1 MERIFTCIRLGAV
14 VLGSALLGACASSH
28 QYNSGHP
35 ATVTALAGQNGP
47 AETTINGRVTTS
59 SDTSA
64 YQAQVLQA
72 SQNGQTAC
80 VKAEVQSGK
89 MVYHSTIAPAG
100 SFQVQPQHG
109 TDAWRCVDYSNGGQH
124 VWALL
129 DTNATGTSDAVVN
142 AEPLGKGLLGIR
154 IHQTEDKHFLKVDS
168 LVPLSAAEESG
179 QLQSGDLIVAIG
191 EGKDGE
197 MTPTSGQTLQQ
208 LIAQMRGEP
217 GTFARLSIMS
227 PSSAGTRDV
236 ILERREQTAEQQAA
250 IQQQQIDALA
260 LKDNSG
266 KFLSPYTSDGVT
278 AEWVNKTINVSMGKA
293 TGSAVGGVAGA
304 YAANK
309 VLENVPFGGML
320 GGFLG
325 SKAGKAVGGNTALEA
340 SGGWDFIRSS
350 SDLSFNS
357 MSDMAQ
363 WLATTHRNKSNF
375 VDVIK
380 AADKIYPG
388 LQTAVANSA
397 R

>member
-1 MERIFTCIRLGAV
+1 MERIFACTRLGAV
-14 VLGSALLGACASSH
+14 VLASAVLGACASSH
-28 QYNSGHP
+28 HNTSHNALVQGLAIQNST
-35 ATVTALAGQNGP
+35 AQTTVNGQ
-47 AETTINGRVTTS
+47 VTTS
-59 SDTSA
+59 TDTSA

-72 SQNGQTAC
+72 SKTGQTAC

-89 MVYHSTIAPAG
+89 MVYHSTLVAPG
-100 SFQVQPQHG
+100 NFQVQSQHG
-109 TDAWRCVDYSNGGQH
+109 EGAWRCVDYSNNGQH
-124 VWALL
+124 VWAQL
-129 DTNATGTSDAVVN
+129 DSTALAAGDQTPTG
-142 AEPLGKGLLGIR
+142 EPLGKGLLGIR
-154 IHQTEDKHFLKVDS
+154 WLQTEDKHFLRITE
-168 LVPLSAAEESG
+168 LLPLSAAQESG
-179 QLQSGDLIVAIG
+179 QLQAGDLIVAIG
-191 EGKDGE
+191 EDKNGE
-197 MTPTSGQTLQQ
+197 MTAISGRSVNDLV
-208 LIAQMRGEP
+208 ASMRGEP

-227 PSSAGTRDV
+227 PGNAGTREV
-236 ILERREQTAEQQAA
+236 VLERREQTAEQQAA
-250 IQQQQIDALA
+250 IQQQKIDALA
-260 LKDNSG
+260 LKNNSG
-266 KFLSPYTSDGVT
+266 KYLSPYTSDGVT
-278 AEWVNKTINVSMGKA
+278 AEWVNKAINVSMGKA

-340 SGGWDFIRSS
+340 SGGWDFIRNS
-350 SDLSFNS
+350 SDISFNS

-363 WLATTHRNKSNF
+363 WLATTHSTKSNF

>member
-1 MERIFTCIRLGAV
+1 MERLSAGIRLGAV
-14 VLGSALLGACASSH
+14 LIGSALLGACASSYQH
-28 QYNSGHP
+28 NGSHP
-35 ATVTALAGQNGP
+35 AAITALAGQNGP
-47 AETTINGRVTTS
+47 AETTTNGRVITS
-59 SDTSA
+59 TDNSA
-64 YQAQVLQA
+64 YHGQVVQA
-72 SQNGQTAC
+72 SKSGQTAC
-80 VKAEVQSGK
+80 IKAEIQSGK
-89 MVYHSTIAPAG
+89 MLYHSTIAPPG
-100 SFQVQPQHG
+100 SFQVQPQHSA
-109 TDAWRCVDYSNGGQH
+109 DAWRCVDYSNGGQH

-129 DTNATGTSDAVVN
+129 NTEAIGVASTAPDG
-142 AEPLGKGLLGIR
+142 EPLGKGLLGIR
-154 IHQTEDKHFLKVDS
+154 INQTEDKHFLKVES

-179 QLQSGDLIVAIG
+179 LLQSGDLIVAIG

-197 MTPTSGQTLQQ
+197 LSPTAGQTLQQ
-208 LIAQMRGEP
+208 LVAQMRGEP
-217 GTFARLSIMS
+217 GTYARLSVMS
-227 PSSAGTRDV
+227 PGSAGTRDV
-236 ILERREQTAEQQAA
+236 VLERREQTAEQQAA
-250 IQQQQIDALA
+250 IQQQQIDGLA
-260 LKDNSG
+260 IKNNSG
-266 KFLSPYTSDGVT
+266 KYLSPYTSDGVT

-293 TGSAVGGVAGA
+293 TGSAIGGVAGA

-350 SDLSFNS
+350 SDISFNS
-357 MSDMAQ
+357 MNDMAR
-363 WLATTHRNKSNF
+363 WLATTHSGKSNF

>member
-14 VLGSALLGACASSH
+14 VLGSAMLGACASGYH
-28 QYNSGHP
+28 GPAIQSGP
-35 ATVTALAGQNGP
+35 ATTTVNGQ
-47 AETTINGRVTTS
+47 VTS
-59 SDTSA
+59 STGSEA
-64 YQAQVLQA
+64 YQKQVFQARDNKTAACLQ
-72 SQNGQTAC
+72 T
-80 VKAEVQSGK
+80 EVSSGK
-89 MVYHSTIAPAG
+89 LMYHSLVVPSG
-100 SFQVQPQHG
+100 SFQVQAEHTVG
-109 TDAWRCVDYSNGGQH
+109 AWRCIDYGKGGQQ
-124 VWALL
+124 VWATL
-129 DTNATGTSDAVVN
+129 DPNSTGAQGVSTSD
-142 AEPLGKGLLGIR
+142 EPLGDGLLGIR
-154 IHQTEDKHFLKVDS
+154 IHQTEDKHFLKVES

-179 QLQSGDLIVAIG
+179 LLQSGDLIVAIG
-191 EGKDGE
+191 NGKNGE
-197 MTPTSGQTLQQ
+197 MTPTAGQTLHQ
-208 LIAQMRGEP
+208 LVAQMRGEP

-227 PSSAGTRDV
+227 PGTAGTRDV
-236 ILERREQTAEQQAA
+236 VLERREQTSEQLAA
-250 IQQQQIDALA
+250 IQQQKVDGLA
-260 LKDNSG
+260 LKNNSG
-266 KFLSPYTSDGVT
+266 QFLSPYTSDGVT

-350 SDLSFNS
+350 SDISFNS

-363 WLATTHRNKSNF
+363 WLATTHSTKSNF

>member
-59 SDTSA
+59 TDTSA

-350 SDLSFNS
+350 SDISFNS

>member
-47 AETTINGRVTTS
+47 AVTTVNGRVTTS
-59 SDTSA
+59 TDTSA

-350 SDLSFNS
+350 SDISFNS

-363 WLATTHRNKSNF
+363 WLATTHSTKSNF

>member
-1 MERIFTCIRLGAV
+1 
-14 VLGSALLGACASSH
+14 
-28 QYNSGHP
+28 
-35 ATVTALAGQNGP
+35 
-47 AETTINGRVTTS
+47 
-59 SDTSA
+59 
-64 YQAQVLQA
+64 
-72 SQNGQTAC
+72 
-80 VKAEVQSGK
+80 
-89 MVYHSTIAPAG
+89 MVYHSTLVAPG
-100 SFQVQPQHG
+100 SFQVQAQHSEG
-109 TDAWRCVDYSNGGQH
+109 AWRCVDYSNNAEQ

-129 DTNATGTSDAVVN
+129 DSSSLASDGQSPTG
-142 AEPLGKGLLGIR
+142 EPLGKGLLGIR
-154 IHQTEDKHFLKVDS
+154 INQTEDKHFLKVEN

-197 MTPTSGQTLQQ
+197 LTPTAGQTLQQ
-208 LIAQMRGEP
+208 LVAQMRGEP
-217 GTFARLSIMS
+217 GTFARLSVMS
-227 PSSAGTRDV
+227 PGTAGTRDV
-236 ILERREQTAEQQAA
+236 VLERREQTAEQQAA

-260 LKDNSG
+260 IKNNSG
-266 KFLSPYTSDGVT
+266 QYLSPYTSDGVT

-350 SDLSFNS
+350 SDISFNS
-357 MSDMAQ
+357 MNDMAR
-363 WLATTHRNKSNF
+363 WLATTHRDKSNF

>member
-1 MERIFTCIRLGAV
+1 MERLSAGIRLGAV
-14 VLGSALLGACASSH
+14 VLGSALLGACASSYQH
-28 QYNSGHP
+28 SGGQP
-35 ATVTALAGQNGP
+35 ATITALAGQTVA
-47 AETTINGRVTTS
+47 AETTTNGRVTTS
-59 SDTSA
+59 TDTTA

-72 SQNGQTAC
+72 SQSGQTAC
-80 VKAEVQSGK
+80 VKAQVQGGK
-89 MVYHSTIAPAG
+89 MIYHSTIAPPG
-100 SFQVQPQHG
+100 TFQVQAHNT
-109 TDAWRCVDYSNGGQH
+109 TDSWRCVDYSNGGQQ

-129 DTNATGTSDAVVN
+129 NTEAIGVASTAPDG
-142 AEPLGKGLLGIR
+142 EPLGKGLLGIR
-154 IHQTEDKHFLKVDS
+154 INQTQDKHFLKVES

-179 QLQSGDLIVAIG
+179 LLQSGDLIVAIG

-197 MTPTSGQTLQQ
+197 LSPTAGQTLQQ

-227 PSSAGTRDV
+227 PGTAGTRDV
-236 ILERREQTAEQQAA
+236 VLERREQTAEQQAA

-260 LKDNSG
+260 IKDNSG
-266 KFLSPYTSDGVT
+266 QFLSPYTSDGVT

-350 SDLSFNS
+350 SDISFNS
-357 MSDMAQ
+357 MNDMAR
-363 WLATTHRNKSNF
+363 WLATTHRDKSNF

>member
-1 MERIFTCIRLGAV
+1 MERISASIRLGAV
-14 VLGSALLGACASSH
+14 VLGSALLGACASSY
-28 QYNSGHP
+28 QQGSTSSP
-35 ATVTALAGQNGP
+35 AVTTVNGS
-47 AETTINGRVTTS
+47 VTTS
-59 SDTSA
+59 TDTSA

-72 SQNGQTAC
+72 SQTGQTAC
-80 VKAEVQSGK
+80 VQAEVVSGK
-89 MVYHSTIAPAG
+89 MVYHSTLVAPG
-100 SFQVQPQHG
+100 SFQVQAQHSEG
-109 TDAWRCVDYSNGGQH
+109 AWRCVDYSNNAQQVWAQLDSSSLAAGGQSP
-124 VWALL
+124 
-129 DTNATGTSDAVVN
+129 TG
-142 AEPLGKGLLGIR
+142 EPLGKGLLGIR
-154 IHQTEDKHFLKVDS
+154 INQTEDKHFLRIDS

-227 PSSAGTRDV
+227 PGTAGTRDV
-236 ILERREQTAEQQAA
+236 VLERREQTAEQQAA

-260 LKDNSG
+260 IKDNSG
-266 KFLSPYTSDGVT
+266 QFLSPYTSDGVT

-357 MSDMAQ
+357 MNDMAR
-363 WLATTHRNKSNF
+363 WLATTHSDKSNF

>member
-14 VLGSALLGACASSH
+14 VLGSALLAACASSY
-28 QYNSGHP
+28 QQGGTSSP
-35 ATVTALAGQNGP
+35 AVTTVNGP
-47 AETTINGRVTTS
+47 VTS
-59 SDTSA
+59 STGSEA
-64 YQAQVLQA
+64 YQKQVFQARDNKTAACLQ
-72 SQNGQTAC
+72 T
-80 VKAEVQSGK
+80 EVSSGK
-89 MVYHSTIAPAG
+89 LMYHSLVVPSG
-100 SFQVQPQHG
+100 SFQVLAEHTVG
-109 TDAWRCVDYSNGGQH
+109 AWRCIDYGKGGQQ
-124 VWALL
+124 VWATL
-129 DTNATGTSDAVVN
+129 DPSSTGAQGVSTSD
-142 AEPLGKGLLGIR
+142 EPLGDGLLGIR
-154 IHQTEDKHFLKVDS
+154 IHQTEDKHFLKVES

-179 QLQSGDLIVAIG
+179 LLQSGDLIVAIG
-191 EGKDGE
+191 DGKNGE
-197 MTPTSGQTLQQ
+197 MTPTAGQTLHQ
-208 LIAQMRGEP
+208 LVAQMRGEP

-227 PSSAGTRDV
+227 PGTAGTRDV
-236 ILERREQTAEQQAA
+236 VLERREQTSEQLAA
-250 IQQQQIDALA
+250 IQQQKIDGLA
-260 LKDNSG
+260 LKNNSG
-266 KFLSPYTSDGVT
+266 QFLSPYTSDGVT

-350 SDLSFNS
+350 SDISFNS

-363 WLATTHRNKSNF
+363 WLATTHSTKSNF

>member
-1 MERIFTCIRLGAV
+1 MERISASIRLGAV
-14 VLGSALLGACASSH
+14 VLGSALLGACASSY
-28 QYNSGHP
+28 QQGSTSSP
-35 ATVTALAGQNGP
+35 AVTTVNGP
-47 AETTINGRVTTS
+47 VTS
-59 SDTSA
+59 STGTAA
-64 YQAQVLQA
+64 YHQQVLQA
-72 SQNGQTAC
+72 RDNKTAACLQT
-80 VKAEVQSGK
+80 EVSSGK
-89 MVYHSTIAPAG
+89 LLYHSLVVPSG
-100 SFQVQPQHG
+100 SFQIQADH
-109 TDAWRCVDYSNGGQH
+109 TADAWRCIDYGNGGQQ

-129 DTNATGTSDAVVN
+129 DPNSTVGQGISAS
-142 AEPLGKGLLGIR
+142 AEPLGDGLLGIR
-154 IHQTEDKHFLKVDS
+154 INQTEDKHFLKVES

-179 QLQSGDLIVAIG
+179 LLQSGDLIVAIG

-197 MTPTSGQTLQQ
+197 LTPTAGQTLQQ
-208 LIAQMRGEP
+208 LVAQMRGEP
-217 GTFARLSIMS
+217 GTFARLSVMS
-227 PSSAGTRDV
+227 PGTAGTRDV
-236 ILERREQTAEQQAA
+236 VLERRAQNAKQEAA

-260 LKDNSG
+260 IKNNSG
-266 KFLSPYTSDGVT
+266 QYLSPYTSDGVT

-350 SDLSFNS
+350 SDISFNS
-357 MSDMAQ
+357 MNDMAR
-363 WLATTHRNKSNF
+363 WLATTHRDKSNF